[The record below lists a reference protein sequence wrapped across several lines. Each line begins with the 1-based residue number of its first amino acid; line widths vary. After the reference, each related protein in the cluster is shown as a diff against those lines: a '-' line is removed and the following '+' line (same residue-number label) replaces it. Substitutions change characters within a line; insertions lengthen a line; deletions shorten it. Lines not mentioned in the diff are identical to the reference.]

1 MRGNSAE
8 EVAERVLSQTSIWGL
23 QGPTVSPVYRRRD
36 GKVDVEYYAINV
48 VVPQKLLYKSIQQLR
63 SIGGSGVLVTKLT
76 YIFDEETPRWRNL
89 LSELG
94 L

>member
-1 MRGNSAE
+1 MISFTQRWCE
-8 EVAERVLSQTSIWGL
+8 

-63 SIGGSGVLVTKLT
+63 SV
-76 YIFDEETPRWRNL
+76 RL
-89 LSELG
+89 LLHSFFC
-94 L
+94 